1 MAYTKPYSVYK
12 ETGVKTASQGK
23 LIVMLY
29 TEAVKRMD
37 EALNLF
43 DKNEK
48 VNASNTEQFHAH
60 LSKTQEILTEL
71 MVSLDMDKG
80 GEIAKNLMN
89 LYVFFNQSLMNA
101 SISRKKKDIMDTR
114 KMMNDLREAWITAS
128 NQASAP
134 APQIHPNIDIN
145 G

>member
-1 MAYTKPYSVYK
+1 MAYTKPYTVYK
-12 ETGVKTASQGK
+12 ETGVKTASQGN

-29 TEAVKRMD
+29 TEAVKQMD
-37 EALNLF
+37 RALGLF
-43 DKNEK
+43 NDNEK
-48 VNASNTEQFHAH
+48 IDASNIEKFHVH
-60 LSKTQEILTEL
+60 LTKTQEILTEL

-89 LYVFFNQSLMNA
+89 LYLFFNQTLMNA
-101 SISRKKKDIMDTR
+101 SINRKKKEINDTR
-114 KMMNDLREAWITAS
+114 KMMNDLREAWIVAS
-128 NQASAP
+128 KQASAP